1 MARATAGYDGD
12 LARSAGGIRAAED
25 DLVLGVQGQGWV
37 CEGEG
42 VECGQNQMVRIGEE
56 VLGWEEMSDSRFL
69 WVEQKASLRF
79 AVDPRA
85 AEMRG

>member
-1 MARATAGYDGD
+1 
-12 LARSAGGIRAAED
+12 
-25 DLVLGVQGQGWV
+25 
-37 CEGEG
+37 
-42 VECGQNQMVRIGEE
+42 MVRIGEE